1 MTLGDRLLEERERA
15 GLTQTVL
22 AAVAGT
28 TKKSQ
33 IEYEK
38 NSAQPKSGYLAAIAA
53 AGIDVQYILTGVRSS
68 AALAPDERLLLDK
81 YRNSPQ
87 AVKDAAL
94 RVVMIGG
101 EVQGGIVQHIN
112 SNQGQVAGK
121 EIINNDTGAKG
132 GKKPRGRAGG

>member
-81 YRNSPQ
+81 YRN
-87 AVKDAAL
+87 
-94 RVVMIGG
+94 
-101 EVQGGIVQHIN
+101 
-112 SNQGQVAGK
+112 
-121 EIINNDTGAKG
+121 
-132 GKKPRGRAGG
+132 